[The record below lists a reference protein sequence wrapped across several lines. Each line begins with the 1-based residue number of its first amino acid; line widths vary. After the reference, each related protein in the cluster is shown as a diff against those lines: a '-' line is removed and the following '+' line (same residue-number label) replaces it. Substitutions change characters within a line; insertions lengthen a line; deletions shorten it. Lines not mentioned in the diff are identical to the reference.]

1 MDRIAIIGSGF
12 CGTALAIQLL
22 RQARKPLSLT
32 LINRSGQFAR
42 GLAYGTRSASH
53 ILNVPAERMS
63 LFPDRDGDFLDFA
76 RQRLPTA
83 SGGDFLPRSL
93 YGDYLQE
100 RLRQAIAG
108 KAAQVGFASLQRQ
121 VLDIREDAAGQQL
134 RLDDGERLGADRT
147 VIATGNFAPTTPAGL
162 GALDADPRYIR
173 DPWRE
178 GALEAIPATARVL
191 LLGTGLTMY
200 DMALALQDRGH
211 QGPLLAL
218 SRRALLP
225 HAHRHNSRHP
235 DLPPLPET
243 LLRPRHLGE
252 LLAAIRAFVRDAA
265 GQGHDW
271 RDAMAALRPI
281 TPALWHN
288 LDDDERRRF
297 LQHLQPYWDVH
308 RHRAAPPVAERI
320 QGLIRSGQLQIQAGR
335 AVGAR
340 REDAGLTVGIR
351 PRGGSDVQHST
362 FDYLINCTGPCSD
375 LRRVGEPLLATLL
388 DRGQIQQDA
397 NRLGLLTDDFRLLDD
412 QGRAHSRLFLLS
424 PMLRASH
431 WESTAVPELR
441 QHAERL
447 AKVLLE
453 D

>member
-1 MDRIAIIGSGF
+1 
-12 CGTALAIQLL
+12 
-22 RQARKPLSLT
+22 
-32 LINRSGQFAR
+32 
-42 GLAYGTRSASH
+42 
-53 ILNVPAERMS
+53 
-63 LFPDRDGDFLDFA
+63 
-76 RQRLPTA
+76 
-83 SGGDFLPRSL
+83 
-93 YGDYLQE
+93 
-100 RLRQAIAG
+100 
-108 KAAQVGFASLQRQ
+108 
-121 VLDIREDAAGQQL
+121 
-134 RLDDGERLGADRT
+134 
-147 VIATGNFAPTTPAGL
+147 
-162 GALDADPRYIR
+162 
-173 DPWRE
+173 
-178 GALEAIPATARVL
+178 
-191 LLGTGLTMY
+191 
-200 DMALALQDRGH
+200 
-211 QGPLLAL
+211 
-218 SRRALLP
+218 
-225 HAHRHNSRHP
+225 
-235 DLPPLPET
+235 
-243 LLRPRHLGE
+243 
-252 LLAAIRAFVRDAA
+252 
-265 GQGHDW
+265 
-271 RDAMAALRPI
+271 MAALRPI

-351 PRGGSDVQHST
+351 PRGRSDVRHST

-441 QHAERL
+441 QHAEKL
-447 AKVLLE
+447 AEVLLG